1 MANVADMDETVFLW
15 LNGFVGRMPA
25 FDAFIE
31 VVVSDYLVP
40 VALALTLLGLWFA
53 GDTASRSRYQFGVI
67 AAVLALALANG
78 TIEILNNFVFRDRPF
93 VDHEVSLLFYEPTD
107 SSFPAN
113 AAALAFG
120 VSTAVFIFN
129 RSVGGV
135 LLVISTMYAFSRVYA
150 GVHYPLDVIAGGL
163 IGVVA
168 AAFTHALVKL
178 VRPYLDIVLKAA
190 RVSLLA

>member
-1 MANVADMDETVFLW
+1 MDETVFLW
-15 LNGFVGRMPA
+15 LNGFVGRAPA

-40 VALALTLLGLWFA
+40 VTLALTLLGLWFA
-53 GDTASRSRYQFGVI
+53 GDTASRRRYQFGVI

-120 VSTAVFIFN
+120 VSTAVSIFN
-129 RSVGGV
+129 RSVGSV
-135 LLVISTMYAFSRVYA
+135 LLVISILYAFSRVYA

-168 AAFTHALVKL
+168 AVTTHALVKL
-178 VRPYLDIVLKAA
+178 VRPYLDIVLKAG
-190 RVSLLA
+190 RVFLLA

>member
-1 MANVADMDETVFLW
+1 MDETLFLW
-15 LNGFVGRMPA
+15 LNGFVGKAPA

-31 VVVSDYLVP
+31 IVVSDYLVP
-40 VALALTLLGLWFA
+40 VALALTLLALWFA
-53 GDTASRSRYQFGVI
+53 GDTASRRRYQLGVI
-67 AAVLALALANG
+67 AAVVALALANG
-78 TIEILNNFVFRDRPF
+78 SIEILNNFLFRDRPF

-120 VSTAVFIFN
+120 VSTAVWVFN
-129 RSVGGV
+129 RRVGSA
-135 LLVISTMYAFSRVYA
+135 LLAVSALYAFSRVYA

-168 AAFTHALVKL
+168 ALIAQALVKL
-178 VRPYLDIVLKAA
+178 LRKYIEVILNAGRILI
-190 RVSLLA
+190 LA

>member
-1 MANVADMDETVFLW
+1 MDETLFLW
-15 LNGFVGRMPA
+15 LNGFVGQAPA
-25 FDAFIE
+25 FDALIE
-31 VVVSDYLVP
+31 IVVSDYLVP
-40 VALALTLLGLWFA
+40 VALALALLALWFA
-53 GDTASRSRYQFGVI
+53 ADTASRSRYQLGVI

-78 TIEILNNFVFRDRPF
+78 SIEILNNFLFRDRPF

-120 VSTAVFIFN
+120 VSTAVWVFN
-129 RSVGGV
+129 RRVGSA
-135 LLVISTMYAFSRVYA
+135 LLAVSALYAFSRVYA

-168 AAFTHALVKL
+168 ALIAHTL
-178 VRPYLDIVLKAA
+178 VRLLRRYFEILLKAG
-190 RVSLLA
+190 RLVLLA